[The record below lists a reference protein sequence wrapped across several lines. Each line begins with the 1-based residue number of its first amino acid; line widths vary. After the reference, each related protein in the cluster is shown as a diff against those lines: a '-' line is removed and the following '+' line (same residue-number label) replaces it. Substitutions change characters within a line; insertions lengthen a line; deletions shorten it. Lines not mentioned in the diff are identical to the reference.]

1 VTRHNSQHVLR
12 PLQKKFDPKFKRRAL
27 PFAYTRP
34 IYTKNAVRI
43 LPRFRS
49 LLLSLSLSHAFSI
62 HAHVHMRIISLF
74 FIIIIRNLNAKA
86 TFFFHKILSLFD
98 PLIKISNLS
107 IKFKIINALKL
118 LYKTLYKFYMFHYFN
133 KILNYILQS

>member
-1 VTRHNSQHVLR
+1 MSSVHCKKSSIPNSS
-12 PLQKKFDPKFKRRAL
+12 
-27 PFAYTRP
+27 
-34 IYTKNAVRI
+34 AV
-43 LPRFRS
+43 RFRS
-49 LLLSLSLSHAFSI
+49 HTQGQYTQKMQYVSSLVSVPFSSLSLSHAFSI